1 VHSTQSTSWDHPR
14 MIQLY
19 QSMADLSE
27 IRFSAYRTAMKLRR
41 VQKLLKCNCNS
52 NSMREGCLICF
63 VCMWCTEVYFFFC
76 SLYHCRENTWTCLI
90 NSEVCV
96 RVCVRVSNNVH
107 VGRTGRLRLLSLV
120 TGLVSLCDADV
131 KDKCKYLFWQVSG
144 ADGQCDAAHLS
155 SLLNELIQIPR
166 QLGEAAAFGGNS
178 VEPSVNSCFRM
189 V

>member
-1 VHSTQSTSWDHPR
+1 VRQQRRHHSTQSTSWDHPR

-41 VQKLLKCNCNS
+41 VQKLLKCNVKVQLAGLKEDKLLQEKG
-52 NSMREGCLICF
+52 MMVDIPLYVDMCLN
-63 VCMWCTEVYFFFC
+63 WLLSVYD
-76 SLYHCRENTWTCLI
+76 S
-90 NSEVCV
+90 
-96 RVCVRVSNNVH
+96 
-107 VGRTGRLRLLSLV
+107 GRTGRLRLLSLV